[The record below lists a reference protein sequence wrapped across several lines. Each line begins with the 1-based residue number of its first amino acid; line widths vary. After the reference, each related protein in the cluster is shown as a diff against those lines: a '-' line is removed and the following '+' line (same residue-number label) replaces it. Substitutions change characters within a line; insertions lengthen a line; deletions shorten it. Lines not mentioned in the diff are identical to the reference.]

1 MLLTVEELIKTLRSS
16 VNVQY
21 EESEVIDPAYLAMS
35 DEDLTLFI
43 KLSVSRAYPSVTS
56 LSDLPDGSEY
66 PIVLLAKIELY
77 TKLAV
82 LKADKVDMGADNNNY
97 LKQDQRFQHYMKL
110 VQSAKDQY
118 ENWLENEGQG
128 EVSSFDVLLDN
139 RHYTNR
145 NYEKQVKPKVSLVID
160 SVTSDS
166 VDFHWK
172 VTNTTHFGRFK
183 VYISEEPI
191 VDMFLDGA
199 TYKDKLRGKEKL
211 ILSTLDIRN
220 TYKRVTN
227 LSPET
232 TYYVAVI
239 SIERNQVWGHAEVS
253 FDTLPILEDEEEFDT
268 ETLPTDPPQESEV

>member
-1 MLLTVEELIKTLRSS
+1 MILTVEEIVKTLRNA

-35 DEDLTLFI
+35 DEDLMLFI
-43 KLSVSRAYPSVTS
+43 KLAVSRAYPSVTT
-56 LSDLPDGSEY
+56 LSDLPEGGSEY

-118 ENWLENEGQG
+118 ESWLENEGQG
-128 EVSSFDVLLDN
+128 EVSSYDVLLDN
-139 RHYTNR
+139 RHYSNR
-145 NYEKQVKPKVSLVID
+145 NYEKQVTPKVQVSVD

-172 VTNTTHFGRFK
+172 VSYTSHFGRFK
-183 VYISEEPI
+183 VYISETPI
-191 VDMFLDGA
+191 VDMFRDGV
-199 TYKDKLRGKEKL
+199 TYSAKLTGGENL
-211 ILSTLDIRN
+211 ILSTDNIRN
-220 TYKRVTN
+220 TAKRVNGLTPN
-227 LSPET
+227 T
-232 TYYVAVI
+232 TYYIAVI
-239 SIERNQVWGHAEVS
+239 SIERNQVWGYSEVS
-253 FDTLPILEDEEEFDT
+253 FDTLPVLGDEENFETD
-268 ETLPTDPPQESEV
+268 TLPPTDSEV